1 MMIEFSILPINE
13 DTHFGKYIAA
23 AVKIVHES
31 GLEYRLTP
39 MGTIIV
45 GEWEP
50 AMAVIRQCHEAV
62 RQMSDRVMTR
72 IKVDDTNAGARL
84 PETKVKSVENLLG
97 FQARK

>member
-1 MMIEFSILPINE
+1 MMIEFSILPISE
-13 DTHFGKYIAA
+13 ESHISKFVVA

-31 GLEYRLTP
+31 GMDYRLTP
-39 MGTIIV
+39 MGTILI

-50 AMAVIRQCHEAV
+50 AMAVIRQCHDAV

-72 IKVDDTNAGARL
+72 IKIDDFKDGERL
-84 PETKVKSVENLLG
+84 PEEKVKSVESRLG

>member
-13 DTHFGKYIAA
+13 DAHLGKYITA

-39 MGTIIV
+39 MGTIII

-50 AMAVIRQCHEAV
+50 ALAVIRQCHEAV

-72 IKVDDTNAGARL
+72 IKVDDTKDGARL
-84 PETKVKSVENLLG
+84 PEEKVKVVENLLG
-97 FQARK
+97 FQVKK

>member
-1 MMIEFSILPINE
+1 
-13 DTHFGKYIAA
+13 
-23 AVKIVHES
+23 VKIVHES
-31 GLEYRLTP
+31 GMEYRLTS

-72 IKVDDTNAGARL
+72 IKVDDAKDGARL
-84 PETKVKSVENLLG
+84 PEEKVKTVESLLG
-97 FQARK
+97 FQVKK

>member
-1 MMIEFSILPINE
+1 MMIEFSILPVSE
-13 DTHFGKYIAA
+13 DAHLGKYITA

-31 GLEYRLTP
+31 GMEYRLAP
-39 MGTIIV
+39 MGTILV

-72 IKVDDTNAGARL
+72 IKVDDAKDSVRL
-84 PETKVKSVENLLG
+84 PEEKVKSVESLLG
-97 FQARK
+97 FQVKK